1 MFVCACSSVCHT
13 CRFVPIMAIV
23 IWSFCVAA
31 KELALSPLTVVPTP
45 PSHSWATAKPLSI
58 SALAVL
64 GSLLR
69 RDRDTDT
76 NLGNAWNIKYLP
88 KYRNEVVP

>member
-1 MFVCACSSVCHT
+1 MTIA
-13 CRFVPIMAIV
+13 

-31 KELALSPLTVVPTP
+31 KELALSPLIVVPTP
-45 PSHSWATAKPLSI
+45 PPHSWATAKPLSI
-58 SALAVL
+58 SALAVV

-69 RDRDTDT
+69 RDRDTGT
-76 NLGNAWNIKYLP
+76 NLGNAWNIKYLR

>member
-13 CRFVPIMAIV
+13 CRFVPVMTIA
-23 IWSFCVAA
+23 IWSLCVAA
-31 KELALSPLTVVPTP
+31 KELALSPLIVVPTP
-45 PSHSWATAKPLSI
+45 PPHSWATAKPLSI
-58 SALAVL
+58 SALAVV

-69 RDRDTDT
+69 RDRDTGT
-76 NLGNAWNIKYLP
+76 NLGNAWNIKYLR